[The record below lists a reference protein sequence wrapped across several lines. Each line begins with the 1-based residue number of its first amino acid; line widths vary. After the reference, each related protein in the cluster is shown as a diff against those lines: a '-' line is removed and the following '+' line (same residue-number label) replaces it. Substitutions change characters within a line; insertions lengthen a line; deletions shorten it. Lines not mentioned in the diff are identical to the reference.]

1 MAGHD
6 IYGEIQSSIPATGNY
21 WKDNIR
27 IEPIMGSNGQ
37 MEFQFTTGAIEVRG
51 VHIKIVPFT
60 MFNNFNQW
68 GIGYANTAVFIP
80 EKMATVKDIKTDS
93 IVTSPP
99 ISVLFKKD
107 KYGRVRDENYMT
119 SDGGAALR
127 QNGVCDYELT
137 RRLAE
142 FTVVS
147 PLASECVILQPV
159 TIS

>member
-1 MAGHD
+1 MV
-6 IYGEIQSSIPATGNY
+6 
-21 WKDNIR
+21 
-27 IEPIMGSNGQ
+27 
-37 MEFQFTTGAIEVRG
+37 EF
-51 VHIKIVPFT
+51 
-60 MFNNFNQW
+60 
-68 GIGYANTAVFIP
+68 
-80 EKMATVKDIKTDS
+80 
-93 IVTSPP
+93 
-99 ISVLFKKD
+99 
-107 KYGRVRDENYMT
+107 DENYMT